1 MPAVP
6 STVTTNPP
14 KKQRAKQ
21 KLFQCTGYDNC
32 NMVFTRSEHL
42 ARHTRKHTGEKPYLC
57 VVPGC
62 TRRFSRFDN
71 MMQHTQ
77 THKSRSK
84 SPAPTSSAAN
94 TNTNTS
100 TDATNEA
107 TDEATTTTS
116 PTPTTST
123 THNNDNETGAPLTT
137 EPLMTNTTS
146 LNSRELRPSTI
157 KYEPETTPEFIMSS
171 NTTAADSS
179 DEEGPLISRRKRRR
193 YSTITTTPTTILHPM
208 SPPTNTTPPSPLL
221 KELHL
226 TQDEFE
232 ALQGFGRF
240 KHTPIFIDSFRDLA
254 SAVYIDP
261 NPVRN

>member
-6 STVTTNPP
+6 STTTTNTG
-14 KKQRAKQ
+14 KKQRTKQ
-21 KLFQCTGYDNC
+21 KVFQCTGYDNC

-84 SPAPTSSAAN
+84 SPSAISSA
-94 TNTNTS
+94 
-100 TDATNEA
+100 
-107 TDEATTTTS
+107 
-116 PTPTTST
+116 
-123 THNNDNETGAPLTT
+123 
-137 EPLMTNTTS
+137 TNTTS
-146 LNSRELRPSTI
+146 NTTTGAATQTSTTINTTEPASPSLEPLMITSKSRELRPSTI
-157 KYEPETTPEFIMSS
+157 KYEPETTPEFVMSS

-179 DEEGPLISRRKRRR
+179 DEEGPLISRRQRRL
-193 YSTITTTPTTILHPM
+193 STTTTTLLHPM
-208 SPPTNTTPPSPLL
+208 PLPASAATTSVVATTSTTSPSPIL

-254 SAVYIDP
+254 SAVYIEP

>member
-6 STVTTNPP
+6 STTTTNPP

-21 KLFQCTGYDNC
+21 KLFQCTGYNNC
-32 NMVFTRSEHL
+32 NMIFTRSEHL

-84 SPAPTSSAAN
+84 SPSANSSTAN
-94 TNTNTS
+94 TTTNTNT
-100 TDATNEA
+100 DIANE
-107 TDEATTTTS
+107 
-116 PTPTTST
+116 TTST
-123 THNNDNETGAPLTT
+123 SETSVPSLEPSMTT
-137 EPLMTNTTS
+137 TPTNM
-146 LNSRELRPSTI
+146 RELRPSTI

-179 DEEGPLISRRKRRR
+179 DEEGPLISRRRRR
-193 YSTITTTPTTILHPM
+193 RLSTTTTTTTILHPM
-208 SPPTNTTPPSPLL
+208 SPPTTATTPPSPIL

-254 SAVYIDP
+254 SAVYIEP